1 MANTVDPLFGH
12 LRGRI
17 GNVVVYRMNG
27 KMVVRS
33 RPSVK
38 RKPATGKLKQSQEA
52 CGAVM
57 AKMSAVRMLVN
68 FGFDAVAVNRPAFH
82 AAVSENLNRYRPVP
96 DKDQRHWLLLSRGT
110 RAQAAGWS
118 CALSGN
124 HLQVSWGANQAT
136 GAAHDSDRLVV
147 FLVQPH
153 GKEALMLPFVAR
165 RSDRQ
170 ASVTLPAAFSSSH
183 CDCFAAFYTHE
194 IAPKKHPSVISDSLW
209 AGGW

>member
-1 MANTVDPLFGH
+1 MARTVDPLFGH

-33 RPSVK
+33 RPSGK
-38 RKPATGKLKQSQEA
+38 RKPATGKLKQSQDVFRT
-52 CGAVM
+52 VM

-82 AAVSENLNRYRPVP
+82 AAVSENLNRYRQVP
-96 DKDQRHWLLLSRGT
+96 DTDQRHWLLLSHGT
-110 RAQAAGWS
+110 RAQAADWS
-118 CALSGN
+118 CGLSGN
-124 HLQVSWGANQAT
+124 HLQVSWGDNQAS
-136 GAAHDSDRLVV
+136 GASHDSDRLVV
-147 FLVQPH
+147 FLVQKH
-153 GKEALMLPFVAR
+153 GKEALLLPFVAR

-170 ASVTLPAAFSSSH
+170 AFIDILPSYCNCG
-183 CDCFAAFYTHE
+183 CDCFAAFYTCE
-194 IAPKKHPSVISDSLW
+194 TMPKKHPSVISDSVW

>member
-1 MANTVDPLFGH
+1 MASTVDPLFGH

-38 RKPATGKLKQSQEA
+38 RKPATGKLKQSQDVFRT
-52 CGAVM
+52 VM
-57 AKMSAVRMLVN
+57 AKMSSVRMLVN

-82 AAVSENLNRYRPVP
+82 AAVSENLNRYRSVP
-96 DKDQRHWLLLSRGT
+96 DKDQRHWLLLSHGS
-110 RAQAAGWS
+110 RAQATGWA
-118 CALSGN
+118 CGLSGN
-124 HLQVSWGANQAT
+124 YLQLSWGENQAS

-147 FLVQPH
+147 FLVQKH
-153 GKEALMLPFVAR
+153 GQEALMLPFVAR

-170 ASVTLPAAFSSSH
+170 AMIELPDTYRNGG

-194 IAPKKHPSVISDSLW
+194 AAPKKHASVISDSVW